1 MRKAKLV
8 LWLLILSAIG
18 LVVFQNE
25 GYFMETQQV
34 LRLNLKA
41 IPEYRSPHLPLV
53 AFHLLFFVF
62 GLIVAYLFGAIDRWR
77 RRKTI
82 TRLTAENSSQ
92 RQEMETLRSELAR
105 LQGEFSARPSSEA
118 SETSVTSPVIPR

>member
-1 MRKAKLV
+1 MRKVRLV
-8 LWLLILSAIG
+8 LWLLILGAIV

-41 IPEYRSPHLPLV
+41 IPEYQSPSLPLV

-62 GLIVAYLFGAIDRWR
+62 GLIVAYLFGALDRWR

-82 TRLTAENSSQ
+82 KRLTAENSAQ
-92 RQEMETLRSELAR
+92 RQEMESLRSEVAR
-105 LQGEFSARPSSEA
+105 LKGDLPDHPSSGT
-118 SETSVTSPVIPR
+118 SETSVPSLQ